1 MNTESTPEHFLRA
14 WVDVDLGA
22 LLRNARAVARQAQR
36 PLIPMVKADAYGLGA
51 VPVARALEAVD
62 PLAFGVSS
70 IVEGAELREA
80 GIRRPVIVFTP
91 TLAHD
96 LPRLRAA
103 GLTPTLGD
111 VAGIQAWHAS
121 GGGAW
126 HLAIDTG
133 MHRAGVVWNEV
144 ESLGEAM
151 RAAPPAGAFTHFHS
165 AELDDGSL
173 ERQEERFREA
183 LGRLPA
189 RPALVHADNS
199 AAITRRSPS
208 PWDCVRPGVFLYGVD
223 TGARA
228 AIHPEQVARFRA
240 RIIEIHTIDDAET
253 VSYDATYR
261 AAGPRRIA
269 TLACGYADGYR
280 RHSSNVGRALVN
292 GREVAVAGVVT
303 MDMLMLDVTDAPCEV
318 GDAAT
323 LIGADDGASLTI
335 DAVAARAGV
344 SPYELL
350 TGLRQRVVRRYAH
363 AADAAS

>member
-22 LLRNARAVARQAQR
+22 LLRNARAAARQSQR

-51 VPVARALEAVD
+51 IPVARALEAVD

-70 IVEGAELREA
+70 IAEGTELREA
-80 GIRRPVIVFTP
+80 GIQRPIIVFTP
-91 TLAHD
+91 TLPVD
-96 LPRLRAA
+96 LPRMRAA
-103 GLTPTLGD
+103 GLTPTLD
-111 VAGIQAWHAS
+111 DEAGIRAWDAL

-133 MHRAGVVWNEV
+133 MHRAGALWDEV
-144 ESLGEAM
+144 ESLAEVL
-151 RAAPPAGAFTHFHS
+151 RTSPPAGVFTHFHS
-165 AELDDGSL
+165 AELGDGSL
-173 ERQEERFREA
+173 ERQEERFRVA

-189 RPALVHADNS
+189 RPALVHSDNS

-223 TGARA
+223 TGPLA

-240 RIIEIHTIDDAET
+240 RIVEIHTIADGES
-253 VSYDATYR
+253 VSYDATFH
-261 AAGPRRIA
+261 AHGERRIA

-292 GREVAVAGVVT
+292 GHEVPVAGIVT
-303 MDMLMLDVTDAPCEV
+303 MDMLMLDVTDAPCKV

-323 LIGADDGASLTI
+323 LMGSDDGATLTV

-350 TGLRQRVVRRYAH
+350 TGLRQRVERRYLGAP
-363 AADAAS
+363 AV